1 MFQVF
6 VYDIANPPYL
16 ARLLRTRREWPRCR
30 STAKRDYELSPS
42 DVDWHMPASVRGLP
56 SERNDTTARA
66 SGLHVRRAGLA
77 VLRRTSNDRLG
88 HFRQIDPLPTL
99 SACALR
105 SDRVRTFAS
114 QRIDAVCHNRTHA
127 PQQTA
132 SLFDHLVGNGEHARR
147 NG

>member
-42 DVDWHMPASVRGLP
+42 DVDWHVPASVRGLP

-77 VLRRTSNDRLG
+77 VLRRTSNDRLVSFSPDRPAPDALG
-88 HFRQIDPLPTL
+88 I
-99 SACALR
+99 SASLR
-105 SDRVRTFAS
+105 SRPNLRTAANRRGVSEADNAARVNA
-114 QRIDAVCHNRTHA
+114 
-127 PQQTA
+127 
-132 SLFDHLVGNGEHARR
+132 
-147 NG
+147 